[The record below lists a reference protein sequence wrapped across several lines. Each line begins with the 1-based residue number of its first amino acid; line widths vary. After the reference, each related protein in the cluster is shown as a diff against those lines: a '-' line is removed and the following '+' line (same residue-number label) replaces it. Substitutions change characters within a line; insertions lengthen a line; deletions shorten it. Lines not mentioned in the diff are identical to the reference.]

1 MSKKNKKTLLRIEQR
16 LIDIEVMVKVLYNA
30 KTFLDD
36 VIYEPHRIT
45 YGTGTPLP
53 DSPYNISDIPDV
65 PYNVSNTN
73 EVKHE

>member
-16 LIDIEVMVKVLYNA
+16 LIDIEVMVKVLYND
-30 KTFLDD
+30 KHFLND
-36 VIYEPHRIT
+36 IT
-45 YGTGTPLP
+45 IAPQTYDTGTPLP

-73 EVKHE
+73 EVRHE